1 MISLLSDAAMRE
13 SERALARQF
22 ARTDDGWFF
31 TTSGLG
37 VGPRSFRAPE
47 RNYRVDDRQ
56 KAELLARLVRRRSA
70 LQLPGIL
77 VMLAMFAAFGLA
89 FWFFRHSDGSGGI
102 ISLLAAAAVAVLY
115 GEVIAPAI
123 LRQAIRP
130 VLAQAT
136 PTAVDS
142 VRHDVSRASWIP
154 PAIVGFAWP
163 WLVLLCLLSGSAA
176 IYELTR
182 IGQGFDPIEEA
193 LLLVFTI
200 MWAAVLYLNIKGS
213 RS

>member
-1 MISLLSDAAMRE
+1 
-13 SERALARQF
+13 
-22 ARTDDGWFF
+22 
-31 TTSGLG
+31 
-37 VGPRSFRAPE
+37 
-47 RNYRVDDRQ
+47 
-56 KAELLARLVRRRSA
+56 
-70 LQLPGIL
+70 
-77 VMLAMFAAFGLA
+77 
-89 FWFFRHSDGSGGI
+89 
-102 ISLLAAAAVAVLY
+102 VAVLY

-154 PAIVGFAWP
+154 PAIVGFAWR